1 MTIFVIG
8 VLVLLWAITLA
19 PPAWRALKDR
29 GGFGSFTLP
38 SIGGLARRRSVS
50 TPLAPITGPVPII
63 SIGPDGSVT
72 SGPASSGLTAAER
85 RRRGMLLLSGIAV
98 ATFLLAL
105 VASSTVLWLVHAMA
119 DIALALFVIKVRQ
132 FGGIP
137 RPQLRTLAT
146 IDRGSGP
153 LAGVS
158 YLPQRP
164 IVEPQFRRSSSF

>member
-1 MTIFVIG
+1 
-8 VLVLLWAITLA
+8 
-19 PPAWRALKDR
+19 
-29 GGFGSFTLP
+29 
-38 SIGGLARRRSVS
+38 
-50 TPLAPITGPVPII
+50 
-63 SIGPDGSVT
+63 
-72 SGPASSGLTAAER
+72 
-85 RRRGMLLLSGIAV
+85 
-98 ATFLLAL
+98 
-105 VASSTVLWLVHAMA
+105 MA